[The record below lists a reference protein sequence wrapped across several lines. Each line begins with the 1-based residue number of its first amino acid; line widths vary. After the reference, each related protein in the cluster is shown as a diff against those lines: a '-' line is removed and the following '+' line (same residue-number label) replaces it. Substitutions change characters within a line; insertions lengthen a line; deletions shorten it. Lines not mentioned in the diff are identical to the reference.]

1 MKSQAYRE
9 ALGLMTC
16 RFTWPLAW
24 IHAPAA
30 TRAHL
35 QSGEGILIDFSS
47 TWR

>member
-1 MKSQAYRE
+1 MNVVSPKGSTLLTKRP
-9 ALGLMTC
+9 GVI
-16 RFTWPLAW
+16 

-35 QSGEGILIDFSS
+35 QSEEGLHIDFSS